1 LHDKK
6 VEIIYFYSDLQE
18 DENELS
24 NVSKKISQKRRDIN
38 IHLINVDDPRNEEL
52 AQLYEVNMVPM
63 LIFLTPG
70 GEVAARLS
78 IPLSAEEI
86 IQEIADKISAGKLPN
101 PAVEEK
107 RRKILESLK
116 NIDRRSE
123 LTDLII
129 EQIEDDLM
137 EAITKS
143 EITEVVNSHIS
154 AVNHTIRD
162 LEEIRRILKKYQKPH
177 ETFVA

>member
-52 AQLYEVNMVPM
+52 AQLYEVNIVPT
-63 LIFLTPG
+63 LIFLTPR

-86 IQEIADKISAGKLPN
+86 VQEIADKVSAGKLPN
-101 PAVEEK
+101 PSVEEK

-116 NIDRRSE
+116 NINRRSD

-143 EITEVVNSHIS
+143 EITEMVNSHIS

-162 LEEIRRILKKYQKPH
+162 LEEIKKILKKYQKPH
-177 ETFVA
+177 ETFVV